1 MWATV
6 PGPRQKQNRKHCGP
20 QSMCWHALGST
31 LQRRA
36 LVIHPPS
43 FLQAVRALSTVYGAS
58 YGRPSSRSA
67 TLAVGIVFFGD
78 DEQGVVVGRCER
90 IGVEGE
96 ENTECSATS
105 FVTCS
110 DLGSR

>member
-58 YGRPSSRSA
+58 YGRPSS
-67 TLAVGIVFFGD
+67 
-78 DEQGVVVGRCER
+78 Q
-90 IGVEGE
+90 
-96 ENTECSATS
+96 SATS
-105 FVTCS
+105 R
-110 DLGSR
+110 SRYRFLAMMSRVWLLEGAKGLV